1 MCKRIRQFSL
11 LYIVLVL
18 AAVSWACIAR
28 VTPNSELIEKADVIV
43 RAEVEGYA
51 IPPADAGYRTTGVPD
66 STVRFKVLEVIQGMD
81 IWEVEL
87 HGYVVQSDDF
97 NDRKPPYTFVRPGG
111 RAGSCYANSY
121 RKGAQYLLFLKQQPP
136 TGELSVNWAPL
147 SPVNEQL
154 HSPSDPWVVWIREQ
168 VQQLRN

>member
-1 MCKRIRQFSL
+1 M
-11 LYIVLVL
+11 
-18 AAVSWACIAR
+18 
-28 VTPNSELIEKADVIV
+28 PNSELVEKADVIV

-51 IPPADAGYRTTGVPD
+51 ISPADTMRRTTGMPD
-66 STVRFKVLEVIQGMD
+66 STVRFKVLEVISGAD
-81 IWEVEL
+81 ISNLEL
-87 HGYVVQSDDF
+87 HGYVVHSDDF

-121 RKGAQYLLFLKQQPP
+121 RGGAQYLFLKHTH

-154 HSPSDPWVVWIREQ
+154 HSADDPWVVWVREQ